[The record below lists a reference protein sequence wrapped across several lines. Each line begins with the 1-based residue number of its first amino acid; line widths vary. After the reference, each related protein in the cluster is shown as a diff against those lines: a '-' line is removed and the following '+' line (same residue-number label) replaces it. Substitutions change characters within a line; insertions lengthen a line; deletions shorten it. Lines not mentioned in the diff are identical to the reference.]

1 MILGFF
7 GIDNYTK
14 QMFCIIRGELKQKK
28 SLNYF
33 EITV

>member
-14 QMFCIIRGELKQKK
+14 QMFCIIRGGVETEKVLK
-28 SLNYF
+28 LL
-33 EITV
+33 